1 MSFLLEI
8 KNLIYNNG
16 INYTIVFSKGDMFS
30 IKKRNA
36 SGAEPMVRFIK
47 DSNGNSF
54 MSEYLSEHIFEIN
67 DKKLVVLNCME
78 YYKQAYYIARSI
90 PDLFGIIC
98 ICSNNNVGVFLDE
111 TKAIHN
117 HNENIYTFMINSVNI
132 YMGKKYALGESY
144 VYGPIQGHEKEWLV
158 KEGISMNEQGSDEE
172 YFYGEFMSDFS
183 RFGRSDNSKKY
194 RSGVNKKEGIEIM
207 KLKTK
212 KNSIITSGPTN
223 ERLDAVMKITN
234 MSTGALGAIIANHL
248 MDNASEW
255 INKLYY
261 ISSKLSRKP
270 KYYPNN
276 KLEFVEVESTDDLLN
291 TIKDILTM

>member
-1 MSFLLEI
+1 MDYLSVLGLQLKINLDSNSFNEFLIRNKEFDKQFDNVKLLIEN
-8 KNLIYNNG
+8 KNPDVIILPEMCYQSDLRDYYKDLSKDKLIVAGNIYNNG

-158 KEGISMNEQGSDEE
+158 KEGISMDEQGSDEE

-183 RFGRSDNSKKY
+183 RFGRSDNY
-194 RSGVNKKEGIEIM
+194 VNSPKSIEVGLIR
-207 KLKTK
+207 KRVLK
-212 KNSIITSGPTN
+212 
-223 ERLDAVMKITN
+223 
-234 MSTGALGAIIANHL
+234 
-248 MDNASEW
+248 
-255 INKLYY
+255 
-261 ISSKLSRKP
+261 
-270 KYYPNN
+270 
-276 KLEFVEVESTDDLLN
+276 
-291 TIKDILTM
+291 